1 MVFTC
6 ITCLKHFKTNWHL
19 QRHNNRKIPCKQPN
33 NYFGSKKSEKS
44 GKIIE
49 KSGNKNEKS
58 GKENENCITTK
69 NNEIKP
75 INMFICMYCSKH
87 YNNKYSKY
95 KHQKKCKNN
104 EKSNKKEENLINI
117 REILKKI
124 KNTDKSLIIEDDILK
139 LKKTSNLRKKDEVL
153 NKMSDKLLTKKIVNI
168 TNNNTTNNNNS
179 NNVNN
184 NTINNTNSNNNTIIV
199 NHINPF
205 GKENLESLSLKTIKK
220 IFSKKYSCLN
230 TALKEIYSKI
240 PENNN
245 FHLANKGN
253 CKYMKLYNGKKCIYE
268 RTNKFKT
275 RLSDNTMN
283 HLEILLEE
291 NKDKIIK
298 KHREVI
304 EKVIDEYFG
313 GKLTERYDDE
323 VELFIMNHTD
333 EMKNMLTITLN
344 KMKNC

>member
-1 MVFTC
+1 M
-6 ITCLKHFKTNWHL
+6 K
-19 QRHNNRKIPCKQPN
+19 
-33 NYFGSKKSEKS
+33 
-44 GKIIE
+44 
-49 KSGNKNEKS
+49 
-58 GKENENCITTK
+58 
-69 NNEIKP
+69 
-75 INMFICMYCSKH
+75 
-87 YNNKYSKY
+87 
-95 KHQKKCKNN
+95 
-104 EKSNKKEENLINI
+104 
-117 REILKKI
+117 
-124 KNTDKSLIIEDDILK
+124 
-139 LKKTSNLRKKDEVL
+139 KKDEVL

-168 TNNNTTNNNNS
+168 TNNNNTTNNNNS

-230 TALKEIYSKI
+230 TALTEIYAKI

-253 CKYMKLYNGKKCIYE
+253 CKFMKLYNGKKCVYE

-304 EKVIDEYFG
+304 EKVIDEYLG
-313 GKLTERYDDE
+313 GKLTERYNDE

-333 EMKNMLTITLN
+333 KMKKMLTTTLN
-344 KMKNC
+344 KMKNG